1 MLRVDYSTKIAF
13 FSGQTKTIPKKRANR
28 TPLLLNLEPIARVY
42 HMILLYAVKLTQLT
56 HG

>member
-42 HMILLYAVKLTQLT
+42 HMVLLYAVKLTQLT